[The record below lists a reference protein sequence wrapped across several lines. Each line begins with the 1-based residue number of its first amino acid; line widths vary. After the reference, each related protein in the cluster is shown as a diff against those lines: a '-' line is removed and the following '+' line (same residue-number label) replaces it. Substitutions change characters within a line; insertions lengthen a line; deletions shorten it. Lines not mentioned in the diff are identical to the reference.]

1 MEDHSTKGPKSL
13 QELCEMQLLE
23 QILQSDGKD
32 DDLLELEPRFQQ
44 LLFQRMRLEKRRL
57 QSVQERLDELKELY
71 PLTDFHLPL
80 GRSASTPHTTND
92 KLRDS
97 ILKDW
102 CYEKGRPA
110 PDEDVQIYWNS
121 DEHLPSNMLCWLPT
135 LAFDLS
141 KQHFRYPKSD
151 WSKEMN
157 LVELADVISPQL
169 LYYRLSTV
177 FGMPPRKKSIDPPA
191 SFRVELRY
199 KSDRSWLG
207 ITDKEGRAH
216 VWYAGTGN
224 ACDEALKLLDYLVGA
239 TDNMLVDKLHG
250 ENLRAVV

>member
-71 PLTDFHLPL
+71 LLADFHLPL

-121 DEHLPSNMLCWLPT
+121 DDIPS
-135 LAFDLS
+135 
-141 KQHFRYPKSD
+141 
-151 WSKEMN
+151 
-157 LVELADVISPQL
+157 
-169 LYYRLSTV
+169 RLSTV
-177 FGMPPRKKSIDPPA
+177 FGMPPHKKSIDPTA

-199 KSDRSWLG
+199 KGDRSWLG

-239 TDNMLVDKLHG
+239 TDDKLTDTM
-250 ENLRAVV
+250 